1 MASNKNC
8 NISHWIRPEGSAKVM
23 ARNAFF
29 RHGPLSMTTSP
40 TASVLRIERI
50 QARILD
56 IPTIRPHKLSFG
68 AIQRQS
74 PVIVQ
79 LWLSDGA
86 SGFGEAATIGGPSWN
101 EESPESIRHAIDS
114 YLAPAVIGQD
124 AGRFEQLLQ
133 RMDLACKGNR
143 FAKSAVEQ
151 AAIDAVAR
159 SLGLPVWQLLGGKQR
174 ESLPLAWTLA
184 SGDSAKDIEEAE
196 KMLAARRHRIFKLKI
211 GARAPQDD
219 VAHVARI
226 ARALDGRASMT
237 VDVNQAWDGA
247 TARRYLPEMI
257 DAGVGLIEQPV
268 AQWNEEALRQ
278 LTATLPHTALVMAD
292 ETVCTPQDA
301 MRLARHNA
309 CHVFSLKIAKHGGLL
324 RTRAVADVARAA
336 DIGWYGGTML
346 ETSVG
351 SAASAHVFAT
361 LGGTH
366 HNCELFGPQLLVDD
380 IVEQQMVLSDFA
392 LQLPDGP
399 GFGLTVVPERLD
411 RFDRA
416 RQGLT
421 PVHVDLGRA
430 SAQPA

>member
-1 MASNKNC
+1 
-8 NISHWIRPEGSAKVM
+8 
-23 ARNAFF
+23 
-29 RHGPLSMTTSP
+29 
-40 TASVLRIERI
+40 
-50 QARILD
+50 
-56 IPTIRPHKLSFG
+56 
-68 AIQRQS
+68 
-74 PVIVQ
+74 
-79 LWLSDGA
+79 
-86 SGFGEAATIGGPSWN
+86 
-101 EESPESIRHAIDS
+101 
-114 YLAPAVIGQD
+114 
-124 AGRFEQLLQ
+124 
-133 RMDLACKGNR
+133 
-143 FAKSAVEQ
+143 
-151 AAIDAVAR
+151 
-159 SLGLPVWQLLGGKQR
+159 
-174 ESLPLAWTLA
+174 
-184 SGDSAKDIEEAE
+184 
-196 KMLAARRHRIFKLKI
+196 MLAARRHRIFKLKI